1 MASKDQVFEFAR
13 QEAIRQGVS
22 PDLIVNMVKTESG
35 GRIDAKSNKG
45 AIGPMQLMPAT
56 AKELGV
62 DINNWQDNIRGG
74 VKYINQMMRQFN
86 DPVLAVAAYNAGPG
100 NVRKS
105 GGVPEFKETQNY
117 VKKVLGTNMAREV
130 NARDLGLNFE
140 QQGQQSTQVG
150 YGREVNAK
158 ELGLKFDQETTQA
171 AQPAQPTSGREL
183 DAQALNLNFGMAD
196 QPAPVQQQQGQGG
209 SNLTRSL
216 LDLGRQI
223 AQNSR
228 PGGFIGNPDVTIDR
242 QAGIANQI
250 GRQAG
255 LFGRMGI
262 EGVGTALDIGG
273 APMANLINMAT
284 GSQTVMSP
292 SASMARIA
300 DAIGLPKPQGQFEE
314 SIMNIGKTGVSAMSG
329 VGAGRLL
336 AGPVTTGLSG
346 MTRTQAVGTGLATQ
360 PGAQLA
366 GAGTG
371 ATAVEGARNVLDVQ
385 DPYALFAIGLLGNV
399 AGAGTAS
406 RLGNV
411 QSGTQYR
418 DPTTGQLIEAG
429 RARGVSVEAGDVGTG
444 GGTMRTLRGVAGTAE
459 ENLGKRQSEVTRL
472 IDRTATAAQ
481 PSGVKAGTET
491 KAIANDLRSQYRT
504 AKQNVSPLFDQ
515 AQKLAGD
522 QPIVTTRSAQAV
534 TDVKSMFP
542 ETAETNRL
550 IQNINRIDKYAGTGG
565 TYKELRDLQKV
576 VGDELAKVQKGVA
589 TGSYSESQVSALSR
603 LYGSLD
609 EDVAA
614 WAAPRQINGKPVYT
628 PAGAAHER
636 AMEQF
641 RQTVAPFR
649 QDQDIYRVVS
659 SKTRS
664 EDYDRAATT
673 FANKLT
679 NNTETA
685 NLSMNLMSDKGQQ
698 AAQFKILNDARSA
711 ALAADPKTPSI
722 DNFNNSLKLGLM
734 DNPTPQRVILSR
746 NPGLLDEVST
756 VQNVLNTV
764 KPSMTQQQL
773 SPLLPIAGRGAAG
786 TVIPGAAL
794 AAGVDPMTAG
804 ALGTGLALTAPRG
817 FNLLDE
823 LMNSPTGTR
832 FMLGQPNL
840 GTAGATGIAA
850 QQLNPMGN
858 EMPGNVLDLVVN
870 PTIIPRGR

>member
-1 MASKDQVFEFAR
+1 
-13 QEAIRQGVS
+13 
-22 PDLIVNMVKTESG
+22 
-35 GRIDAKSNKG
+35 
-45 AIGPMQLMPAT
+45 
-56 AKELGV
+56 
-62 DINNWQDNIRGG
+62 
-74 VKYINQMMRQFN
+74 
-86 DPVLAVAAYNAGPG
+86 
-100 NVRKS
+100 
-105 GGVPEFKETQNY
+105 
-117 VKKVLGTNMAREV
+117 
-130 NARDLGLNFE
+130 
-140 QQGQQSTQVG
+140 
-150 YGREVNAK
+150 
-158 ELGLKFDQETTQA
+158 
-171 AQPAQPTSGREL
+171 
-183 DAQALNLNFGMAD
+183 
-196 QPAPVQQQQGQGG
+196 
-209 SNLTRSL
+209 
-216 LDLGRQI
+216 
-223 AQNSR
+223 
-228 PGGFIGNPDVTIDR
+228 
-242 QAGIANQI
+242 
-250 GRQAG
+250 
-255 LFGRMGI
+255 
-262 EGVGTALDIGG
+262 
-273 APMANLINMAT
+273 
-284 GSQTVMSP
+284 
-292 SASMARIA
+292 MARIA
-300 DAIGLPKPQGQFEE
+300 DVIGLPKPQGQLEQ
-314 SIMNIGKTGVSAMSG
+314 SVQNIGRTGVAAMTG

-336 AGPVTTGLSG
+336 AGPAQTGLSG

-385 DPYALFAIGLLGNV
+385 DPFALTAIGLLGNL
-399 AGAGTAS
+399 AGGSTAS
-406 RLGNV
+406 RIGNV

-418 DPTTGQLIEAG
+418 DPVSGQLIEAS
-429 RARGVSVEAGDVGTG
+429 RTRGVSVEAGDVGTG

-491 KAIANDLRSQYRT
+491 KAIANDLRSQYKT

-550 IQNINRIDKYAGTGG
+550 IQNINRIDKYAGIGG

-673 FANKLT
+673 FGNKLT

-685 NLSMNLMSDKGQQ
+685 DLSMNLMSDKGQQ

-722 DNFNNSLKLGLM
+722 DNFNNSLNLGLM

-746 NPGLLDEVST
+746 NPSLLDEVST
-756 VQNVLNTV
+756 VKDVLSTV

-773 SPLLPIAGRGAAG
+773 SPLLPMAGRGAAG
-786 TVIPGAAL
+786 TVIPGAAI
-794 AAGVDPMTAG
+794 AAGLDPMTAG

-832 FMLGQPNL
+832 FMLGQPNF

-850 QQLNPMGN
+850 QQLGPMGN
-858 EMPGNVLDLVVN
+858 DMPGNVLDLVVE

>member
-1 MASKDQVFEFAR
+1 MAKPQEVFEFAR

-22 PDLIVNMVKTESG
+22 PDLVVNMVRTESG
-35 GRIDAKSNKG
+35 GRINAVSNKG
-45 AIGPMQLMPAT
+45 ARGPMQLMPAT

-74 VKYINQMMRQFN
+74 VKYINQMLGQFN

-100 NVRKS
+100 KVRRA
-105 GGVPEFKETQNY
+105 GGVPNIKETQNY
-117 VKKVLGTNMAREV
+117 VQKVLGTNMATSRRQDDGYVDEEFLAPINGAVNRQTQGGAQSAVQSQGDGYVDEEFLAPFVEQAPAQQPQPQPATLGSNITSGLREFG
-130 NARDLGLNFE
+130 RQLGLTARIGVE
-140 QQGQQSTQVG
+140 
-150 YGREVNAK
+150 
-158 ELGLKFDQETTQA
+158 GL
-171 AQPAQPTSGREL
+171 
-183 DAQALNLNFGMAD
+183 
-196 QPAPVQQQQGQGG
+196 
-209 SNLTRSL
+209 
-216 LDLGRQI
+216 
-223 AQNSR
+223 
-228 PGGFIGNPDVTIDR
+228 
-242 QAGIANQI
+242 
-250 GRQAG
+250 
-255 LFGRMGI
+255 
-262 EGVGTALDIGG
+262 GTALDVGG
-273 APMANLINMAT
+273 APISNLINLAT
-284 GSQTVMSP
+284 GAQTTQPP

-300 DAIGLPKPQGQFEE
+300 DTFGLPKPQGQFEQ
-314 SIMNIGKTGVSAMSG
+314 SVQNIGKTGVAAMTG

-336 AGPVTTGLSG
+336 AGPAQTGLSG

-385 DPYALFAIGLLGNV
+385 DPYALTAIGLLGNL
-399 AGAGTAS
+399 AGGSTAS
-406 RLGNV
+406 RIGNV

-418 DPTTGQLIEAG
+418 DPVSGQLIEAG

-472 IDRTATAAQ
+472 IDRTATAVQ
-481 PSGVKAGTET
+481 PKGVKAGTET
-491 KAIANDLRSQYRT
+491 KAIANDLRSQYKT

-664 EDYDRAATT
+664 EDYDRAADT
-673 FANKLT
+673 FSKKLT
-679 NNTETA
+679 SNPETA
-685 NLSMNLMSDKGQQ
+685 DLSMNLMSDKGQQ

-746 NPGLLDEVST
+746 NPSLLDEVST
-756 VQNVLNTV
+756 VQDVLNTV
-764 KPSMTQQQL
+764 KPSMTQQPP
-773 SPLLPIAGRGAAG
+773 SPLLPIFGRGAAG
-786 TVIPGAAL
+786 TVIPGAAA
-794 AAGVDPMTAG
+794 AAGLDPMTAG

-840 GTAGATGIAA
+840 GTAGATGITS
-850 QQLNPMGN
+850 QELQGRESNLLS
-858 EMPGNVLDLVVN
+858 NVLDLVVN